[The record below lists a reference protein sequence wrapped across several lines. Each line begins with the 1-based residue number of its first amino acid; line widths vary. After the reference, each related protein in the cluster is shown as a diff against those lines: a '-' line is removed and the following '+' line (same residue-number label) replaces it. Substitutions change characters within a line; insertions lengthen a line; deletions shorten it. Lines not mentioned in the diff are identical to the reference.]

1 MRRSLLVAAGFVAVV
16 ILYAVGSARWV
27 GADAGWYEALPKP
40 PWQPPDWVF
49 GVIWPLNFI
58 ALVLAGVAVARADA
72 TRALAVLGFFV
83 LSVVLAVGWAYL
95 FYVPHALTT
104 SALALAA
111 AALLTWL
118 VLVLTYRIRRW
129 AGLILIPYGVW
140 LTLATSLAA
149 WYAVEIG

>member
-1 MRRSLLVAAGFVAVV
+1 MRRSQLVGAGFLAVV

-49 GVIWPLNFI
+49 GVIWPLNFL
-58 ALVLAGVAVARADA
+58 ALVVAGLAVARADA
-72 TRALAVLGFFV
+72 ARALRVLGFFAV
-83 LSVVLAVGWAYL
+83 SVVLAVGWAYL
-95 FYVPHALTT
+95 FYVPHALTG

-111 AALLTWL
+111 AAIVTWL
-118 VLVLTYRIRRW
+118 VLVLTYRIRSW
-129 AGLILIPYGVW
+129 AGLILIPYAAWV
-140 LTLATSLAA
+140 TLATSLAA